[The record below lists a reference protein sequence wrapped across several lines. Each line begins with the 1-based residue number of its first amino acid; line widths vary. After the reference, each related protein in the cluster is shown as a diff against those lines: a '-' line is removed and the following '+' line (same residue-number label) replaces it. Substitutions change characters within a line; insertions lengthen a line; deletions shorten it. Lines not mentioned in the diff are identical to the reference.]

1 MNLLNL
7 LKQRLT
13 ATTSVSNNEEVFL
26 LKDKEQQSRIIS
38 VPFDDMLKAGN
49 KDFVKKYLQLFK
61 QITSK
66 NHNWNW
72 KQRLTATTSI
82 LKSVKTVLS
91 VLPVSKNYSILMKQ
105 FQRKRKTQTRVKEST
120 TF

>member
-7 LKQRLT
+7 LKKRLT
-13 ATTSVSNNEEVFL
+13 ATTSVSNNEVFL
-26 LKDKEQQSRIIS
+26 LNDKEQPSRIIS
-38 VPFDDMLKAGN
+38 VLFDDMLKAGN

-72 KQRLTATTSI
+72 KQRLTATTSVS
-82 LKSVKTVLS
+82 KSMKTVLS
-91 VLPVSKNYSILMKQ
+91 VLPVSKNYSILMKH